1 VREPLQLACPSTS
14 QRDHR
19 AEPTEQCA
27 SEHPSEK
34 GVINLALHGTFV
46 PGQAVN
52 LATIVGLS
60 AGFSW
65 SVFEK

>member
-27 SEHPSEK
+27 SEQRVLP
-34 GVINLALHGTFV
+34 
-46 PGQAVN
+46 P
-52 LATIVGLS
+52 ATAPPQLS
-60 AGFSW
+60 LSM
-65 SVFEK
+65 